1 MASDKYK
8 PVLLYLHKDH
18 DRDLIEHLDG
28 LPRWLRQDFARNAL
42 REHLPSSGR
51 PSRPAGPP
59 ATKPSGL
66 QTFGDS
72 DSL

>member
-42 REHLPSSGR
+42 RDHLPSGG
-51 PSRPAGPP
+51 PSRAAGPP
-59 ATKPSGL
+59 AAKPSRI